1 MFPIARSF
9 VERSVLVS
17 DEVIRSAQR
26 ALWSTLRVVAEPG
39 GAVALAALL
48 STAYQ
53 PERGERIAVLLCG
66 ANTAAVDF
74 DRAGG

>member
-1 MFPIARSF
+1 
-9 VERSVLVS
+9 
-17 DEVIRSAQR
+17 
-26 ALWSTLRVVAEPG
+26 
-39 GAVALAALL
+39 LL

-53 PERGERIAVLLCG
+53 PVRGERIAVLLCG